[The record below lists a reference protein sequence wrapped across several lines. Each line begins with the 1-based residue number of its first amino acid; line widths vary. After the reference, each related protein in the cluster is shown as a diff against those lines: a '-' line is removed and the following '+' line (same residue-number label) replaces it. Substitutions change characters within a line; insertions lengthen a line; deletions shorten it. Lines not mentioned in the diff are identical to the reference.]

1 MPGPTRSLLTE
12 CPLGPGDRPY
22 LVNPRP
28 GSAFRQLLVGPARV
42 WTFRELYGHV
52 VPAPLQDGLP
62 LEELLEKLAAWAGEN
77 RRWSV
82 AYVSDGRAVGA
93 AAFELGAVSRFA
105 PALYV
110 PAGGWPAV

>member
-1 MPGPTRSLLTE
+1 MRSLLTE

-28 GSAFRQLLVGPARV
+28 GSAFRQLAVGLTCV
-42 WTFRELYGHV
+42 WTFRELYGPV
-52 VPAPLQDGLP
+52 APAPLQDRLP
-62 LEELLEKLAAWAGEN
+62 LEELMEKLGAWAEAN

-82 AYVSDGRAVGA
+82 AYLTDGRAVGA
-93 AAFELGAVSRFA
+93 VAFDLGAVPRFA